1 MFLNKDKVDRI
12 TFLITLPAKD
22 RQKLLATINMIQEQG
37 LLIAQRMEWVKMLD
51 SDIFDIR
58 SKMSNNIQHAL

>member
-12 TFLITLPAKD
+12 TFLITLLAKD